1 MVHVTVKYINELKKG
16 TGVTMK
22 RTIKLVLS
30 MLLVAALCLA
40 LLPYTEA
47 SAASKPKLN
56 KTKLTLKQGEKKKL
70 KVKKSGGKKIKWNS
84 KKKRIATVSKKG
96 LVTAKKVGKTT
107 ITAKVG
113 KKTLRCKVT
122 VVPRYT
128 GTASPT
134 RVPASTTPQ
143 VSKQTPAP
151 TQPSTPAPTHTTTQP
166 PTPAPTHTTTQSP
179 TPAPTHTAT
188 QSPTPAPTHTA
199 TQSPTP
205 APTHTATQS
214 PTPAPTT
221 SPDELYD
228 ADTVSTSDYAK
239 YYSTS
244 AVHSGQAT
252 YFDGGYIDGC
262 CNLDAIAGG
271 FDVVAMNEYDYNK
284 GLLAGAFIEIT
295 GPKGSVKALVTDL
308 LPADESVRGNLD
320 LNEKTFA
327 KIADPI
333 DGRVNVTW
341 RVIALK
347 TFDTISY
354 RFKDESIQWWAQ
366 VQVVGHTYPIAKL
379 EYESGGKYV
388 ELQRENYNF
397 FTAPNG
403 LGAGAVTFRVTD
415 IFGHQLTDTGIV
427 MSPGK
432 TVPGKANFPE

>member
-1 MVHVTVKYINELKKG
+1 
-16 TGVTMK
+16 MK

-30 MLLVAALCLA
+30 MLLVTAICLT

-56 KTKLTLKQGEKKKL
+56 KTKLTLKQGETKKL
-70 KVKKSGGKKIKWNS
+70 KVKKSGGKKIKWKS

-96 LVTAKKVGKTT
+96 LVKAKKVGKTT

-122 VVPRYT
+122 VVPRNT

-151 TQPSTPAPTHTTTQP
+151 TQPSTPAPTHTTAQP

-179 TPAPTHTAT
+179 APAPTHTTTQSPAPTHTAT

-199 TQSPTP
+199 TQSP
-205 APTHTATQS
+205 APV
-214 PTPAPTT
+214 PTT

-228 ADTVSTSDYAK
+228 ANTVSTSDYAK
-239 YYSTS
+239 YYSTN

-252 YFDGGYIDGC
+252 YFDGGYVDGC

-271 FDVVAMNEYDYNK
+271 FDVVAMNEYDYNE

-333 DGRVNVTW
+333 DGRVDVTW
-341 RVIALK
+341 RVIALN

-354 RFKDESIQWWAQ
+354 RFKDESNPYWAE

-379 EYESGGKYV
+379 EYESGGTYV

-403 LGAGAVTFRVTD
+403 LGSGAVTFRVTD

>member
-1 MVHVTVKYINELKKG
+1 
-16 TGVTMK
+16 MK

-30 MLLVAALCLA
+30 MLLVTAICLT

-56 KTKLTLKQGEKKKL
+56 KTKLTLKQGETKKL
-70 KVKKSGGKKIKWNS
+70 KVKKSGGKKIKWKS

-96 LVTAKKVGKTT
+96 LVKAKKVGKTT

-122 VVPRYT
+122 VVPRNT

-143 VSKQTPAP
+143 VSKQTP
-151 TQPSTPAPTHTTTQP
+151 PTHTTTQSP
-166 PTPAPTHTTTQSP
+166 APAPTHTTTQS
-179 TPAPTHTAT
+179 PAPTHTAT

-199 TQSPTP
+199 TQSP
-205 APTHTATQS
+205 APV
-214 PTPAPTT
+214 PTT

-228 ADTVSTSDYAK
+228 ANTVSTSDYAK
-239 YYSTS
+239 YYSTN

-252 YFDGGYIDGC
+252 YFDGGYVDGC

-271 FDVVAMNEYDYNK
+271 FDVVAMNEYDYNE

-295 GPKGSVKALVTDL
+295 GPNGSVKALVTDL

-333 DGRVNVTW
+333 DGRVDVTW
-341 RVIALK
+341 RVIALN

-354 RFKDESIQWWAQ
+354 RFKDESNPYWAE

-379 EYESGGKYV
+379 E
-388 ELQRENYNF
+388 
-397 FTAPNG
+397 
-403 LGAGAVTFRVTD
+403 
-415 IFGHQLTDTGIV
+415 
-427 MSPGK
+427 
-432 TVPGKANFPE
+432 

>member
-1 MVHVTVKYINELKKG
+1 
-16 TGVTMK
+16 MK

-30 MLLVAALCLA
+30 MLLVTALCLA

-56 KTKLTLKQGEKKKL
+56 KTKLTLKQGDKKKL

-96 LVTAKKVGKTT
+96 LVKAKKAGKTT

-122 VVPRYT
+122 VVPRNT

-143 VSKQTPAP
+143 VPKQTHTPTQSPTPVPTHTSTKPTTPAP
-151 TQPSTPAPTHTTTQP
+151 TQTV
-166 PTPAPTHTTTQSP
+166 TQSP
-179 TPAPTHTAT
+179 T
-188 QSPTPAPTHTA
+188 
-199 TQSPTP
+199 
-205 APTHTATQS
+205 
-214 PTPAPTT
+214 PTT
-221 SPDELYD
+221 SPDELYN

-239 YYSTS
+239 YYSTN
-244 AVHSGQAT
+244 AVHTGQAT

-284 GLLAGAFIEIT
+284 GLLAGAFIEII

-333 DGRVNVTW
+333 DGRVDITW
-341 RVIALK
+341 RVIALHE
-347 TFDTISY
+347 FETISY
-354 RFKDESIQWWAQ
+354 RFKDESNPYWAQ

-388 ELQRENYNF
+388 ELQREKYNF

-415 IFGHQLTDTGIV
+415 IFGHQLMDAGIV